1 MPHIQDILVFVKDE
15 EPGVNGLG
23 QLVDGRVI
31 KVNVNAVQEAHADL
45 IRNDNKLSADEISVA
60 ALVDNQ
66 TPISG
71 NRSAQVR
78 IIGLNVLHGILIAE
92 RDTFN
97 TSDDIIKEVV
107 AKVVNLNLTNDGV
120 LGGHEVDSTNCELDT
135 ISHKR
140 ADLTV

>member
-1 MPHIQDILVFVKDE
+1 MVCLKQVNFFRNVIHRLAECAGLPHIQDLLVFVKDE

-71 NRSAQVR
+71 NSQV
-78 IIGLNVLHGILIAE
+78 VVFLHVSLHSKFLIFSWSLAG
-92 RDTFN
+92 
-97 TSDDIIKEVV
+97 K
-107 AKVVNLNLTNDGV
+107 
-120 LGGHEVDSTNCELDT
+120 
-135 ISHKR
+135 
-140 ADLTV
+140 